1 MVKREI
7 IEEIR
12 NAFRKF
18 IKENPEVEAILLFGS
33 YAKGE
38 ETSRS
43 DVDVCLVI
51 PNVRG
56 NVRKGFK
63 IMRKIWREVHL
74 DFKKYDVKILELL
87 PLYIQISI
95 INKHMVIYAKNILDL
110 YEYFYFNYFKL
121 WKDQEKRI
129 NILTYVDT

>member
-43 DVDVCLVI
+43 GVDVCLVI
-51 PNVRG
+51 PNVRE

-74 DFKKYDVKILELL
+74 DFK
-87 PLYIQISI
+87 
-95 INKHMVIYAKNILDL
+95 NMM
-110 YEYFYFNYFKL
+110 
-121 WKDQEKRI
+121 
-129 NILTYVDT
+129 